1 MLFAAPLHLFKKMT
15 SQNPT
20 QCHTVSHDL
29 TRCRTMSLNS
39 PNCQLTSH
47 IKSHNISHDVTQYH
61 IVSQIVTKC
70 NILSLCVTKFHTML
84 QNDTNATK
92 CHEKY
97 LKIHIIRF
105 QSLIQ
110 MLITSFNLTIS
121 KKFSF
126 PKQTFTFFKIFHFDE
141 RCLMSAFLKTFF
153 R

>member
-20 QCHTVSHDL
+20 QCHTLSHDL

-47 IKSHNISHDVTQYH
+47 IKSHNVSHDVTQYH

-84 QNDTNATK
+84 QNDTNF
-92 CHEKY
+92 Y
-97 LKIHIIRF
+97 FF
-105 QSLIQ
+105 QNI
-110 MLITSFNLTIS
+110 SFWWEMFNVSIS
-121 KKFSF
+121 KDFF
-126 PKQTFTFFKIFHFDE
+126 PLSLGWPPHKWLLLWHETWTSNSIEKQVVDDDE
-141 RCLMSAFLKTFF
+141 SYAQWRWG